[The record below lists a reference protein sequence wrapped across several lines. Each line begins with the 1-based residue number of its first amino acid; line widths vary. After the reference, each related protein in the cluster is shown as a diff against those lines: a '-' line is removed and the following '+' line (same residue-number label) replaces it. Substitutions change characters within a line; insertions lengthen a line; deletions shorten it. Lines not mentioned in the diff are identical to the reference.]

1 MSLPLFKDMQ
11 NCMQNLMSR
20 VFQEAV
26 KLRLKE
32 LLNRWK
38 STNFVEVVL
47 FALRDEI
54 EGLQLARVTNK
65 SINEE

>member
-1 MSLPLFKDMQ
+1 MSK
-11 NCMQNLMSR
+11 

-47 FALRDEI
+47 FVLHDEI
-54 EGLQLARVTNK
+54 ECLQLAKVTNK